1 MKNNLADIRKSFGI
15 SQEQLSERMDKDV
28 STISRWERGKT
39 REPIISPLI
48 QTANRKYQYIR
59 HMVDPELMAHVHAD
73 NGFSGLYYGVE
84 MMIIC
89 VSKGKLKKYPFLRA
103 TYGFEAA
110 SYFKGEGKRLLEEN
124 MELHSRALVTPGSSA
139 LCFVPGNS
147 SILIKEPFRIEFNF
161 ISNNLIYAISR
172 PLTAEEAVDHPVGS
186 IEYIFG

>member
-1 MKNNLADIRKSFGI
+1 MSNNLAEIRKSFGF
-15 SQEQLSERMDKDV
+15 SQEQLAERMNKDV

-73 NGFSGLYYGVE
+73 DGFSGLYYGSE

-89 VSKGKLKKYPFLRA
+89 VSKGKLRKYPFLRA

-124 MELHSRALVTPGSSA
+124 IELHNRALLTPGSTA

-161 ISNNLIYAISR
+161 ISKNLIYAVSKM
-172 PLTAEEAVDHPVGS
+172 LSAEEASAHQVGT
-186 IEYIFG
+186 IEYVFG